1 LKTENDHVVSD
12 SFIFD
17 THTLFHKNLGKER
30 RQERNKKQK
39 QTKQFQILDTDIFII
54 TATTAEGGRKERK
67 KERNESTNHP
77 LSDPPDPAIAFCLV
91 ATQLT
96 IFAFK
101 SCSF

>member
-1 LKTENDHVVSD
+1 MVSD

-67 KERNESTNHP
+67 KERKKEMNQQIVPYLTHLILP
-77 LSDPPDPAIAFCLV
+77 LPFVWL
-91 ATQLT
+91 QLN
-96 IFAFK
+96 
-101 SCSF
+101 